1 MVVVGAGAL
10 GLQTAWHLTERGVTD
25 VTVIERGHVAGASS
39 GLSVG
44 IIETQYLDPLAIEV
58 RVESMRSFTA
68 LERSGAL
75 EIVRQRI
82 PSPGASRRGHGGVR
96 AQRRPSSATSGS
108 PTAGSFGPAELRR
121 LVPDLRVD
129 DLAGGLFGP
138 SDGYI
143 DGHAYCDALA
153 AAIRE
158 RGGRVL
164 QDTEL
169 LGCDPAPGGRAAAHD
184 EPGRHRVRRRGQ
196 RRRWVGRPRRRH
208 PGAPIEILPQRH
220 QALMGRLAVPLDYA
234 MPSIMDY
241 VPSSG
246 GFGVYIRDDGPGRF
260 IAGLHTEEVI
270 HDIVDPDEDGRDA
283 PDEYVELVG
292 ERLAHRLPG
301 LEDMRLGDV
310 WAGIYPM
317 RPDGRPVVGPHP
329 GRPSVV
335 TVAGAGGSGLQSSPA
350 LGRIAAEWILDGE
363 PVHDPGRRRVPADRR
378 VVDHPGPSRYHP
390 RTCRLHRLYA
400 SEPAA
405 GPADEDPTRNRRP
418 AAWTPRRSRPR
429 SPTRTATRLAA
440 EAPFVNL
447 ADPARALGPDGRPAV
462 SRRAPIWEDVPD
474 AQWNDWRWQLSH
486 RVNDLAEI
494 EPS

>member
-1 MVVVGAGAL
+1 MSMDPGSVVIVGAGAL
-10 GLQTAWHLTERGVTD
+10 GLCTAWHLTERGVTD

-58 RVESMRSFTA
+58 RVESMRSFA
-68 LERSGAL
+68 VLERSGAL
-75 EIVRQRI
+75 EIVRNGYLRLGHRDEDLEAFARSVAIQRDL
-82 PSPGASRRGHGGVR
+82 GVSDCR
-96 AQRRPSSATSGS
+96 VLD
-108 PTAGSFGPAELRR
+108 AGELRR

-138 SDGYI
+138 SDGYV
-143 DGHAYCDALA
+143 DGHAYCDVLA
-153 AAIRE
+153 AAVRA

-169 LGCDPAPGGRAAAHD
+169 LGCDPVP
-184 EPGRHRVRRRGQ
+184 EERHRLRTSQGTVDCDVVVNAAGGWAGR
-196 RRRWVGRPRRRH
+196 VGDIL
-208 PGAPIEILPQRH
+208 GAPVEILPQRH
-220 QALMGRLAVPLDYA
+220 QALMGRLPTPLAYA

-270 HDIVDPDEDGRDA
+270 HDIVDPDDAGREA
-283 PDEYVELVG
+283 PDTYVDLVG

-301 LEDMRLGDV
+301 LLDMSLGDV

-350 LGRIAAEWILDGE
+350 LGRIAAEWILDGR
-363 PVHDPGRRRVPADRR
+363 PVTIPGAVAFRPTTR
-378 VVDHPGPSRYHP
+378 PG
-390 RTCRLHRLYA
+390 
-400 SEPAA
+400 
-405 GPADEDPTRNRRP
+405 
-418 AAWTPRRSRPR
+418 
-429 SPTRTATRLAA
+429 
-440 EAPFVNL
+440 
-447 ADPARALGPDGRPAV
+447 
-462 SRRAPIWEDVPD
+462 D
-474 AQWNDWRWQLSH
+474 A
-486 RVNDLAEI
+486 
-494 EPS
+494 

>member
-10 GLQTAWHLTERGVTD
+10 GLQTAWHLTERGLTD

-44 IIETQYLDPLAIEV
+44 IIETQYLDPLAIAV
-58 RVESMRSFTA
+58 RVESMHSFAA
-68 LERSGAL
+68 LERSSSL
-75 EIVRQRI
+75 EIVHNGYLRLGHRDEDIEAFERSVAIQRDL
-82 PSPGASRRGHGGVR
+82 GVPDCR
-96 AQRRPSSATSGS
+96 VV
-108 PTAGSFGPAELRR
+108 PADELRT
-121 LVPDLRVD
+121 LVPDLRDD

-143 DGHAYCDALA
+143 DGHAYCDVLA
-153 AAIRE
+153 AGIRA

-169 LGCDPAPGGRAAAHD
+169 LGCDPAPGD
-184 EPGRHRVRRRGQ
+184 RHRLTTSRGVLECDVAVNAAGGWAG
-196 RRRWVGRPRRRH
+196 RVGDIL
-208 PGAPIEILPQRH
+208 GAPIEILPQRH
-220 QALMGRLAVPLDYA
+220 QALMGRLTVPLAYT

-270 HDIVDPDEDGRDA
+270 HDIVDPDDGGRDA

-292 ERLAHRLPG
+292 ERLGHRLPG
-301 LEDMRLGDV
+301 LLDMRLGDV

-329 GRPSVV
+329 DRPSVV

-350 LGRIAAEWILDGE
+350 LGGMAAEWILDGR
-363 PVHDPGRRRVPADRR
+363 PVTIPGAIAFR
-378 VVDHPGPSRYHP
+378 PG
-390 RTCRLHRLYA
+390 
-400 SEPAA
+400 
-405 GPADEDPTRNRRP
+405 
-418 AAWTPRRSRPR
+418 
-429 SPTRTATRLAA
+429 
-440 EAPFVNL
+440 
-447 ADPARALGPDGRPAV
+447 
-462 SRRAPIWEDVPD
+462 
-474 AQWNDWRWQLSH
+474 
-486 RVNDLAEI
+486 
-494 EPS
+494 